1 MSLSFVNV
9 KKAIEVIHM
18 SGHTPCIIGLQGIGK
33 SDLVKE
39 YAKEK
44 GYVYQEITCSLL
56 QEGDLAMPYL
66 SPCKDGDVEYAVNRI
81 IKDLVKKSQGS
92 KGILF
97 LDEFNRGSS
106 NTQSE
111 LMNLVLQRRILD
123 YSLPENIFIV
133 LAMNPSSEMK
143 GYEDS
148 DYSVSFSDAAIL
160 GRVVKLDMKPSL
172 QEWISYGKRVENGH
186 QRIHQAVISYLSA
199 IEKEFVTKEVSG
211 EINNNPRA
219 WSRVSDILYS
229 YESMGIR
236 NVTLLRELLFGT
248 IRRDSVAQFLATY
261 ESKVQTFN
269 YMNLARD
276 VLFAKSI
283 DDWDIP
289 KLEGMTDAELSNLFK
304 SMCELYNNSNV
315 TEDMKNMMSTFI
327 SSASGELVYTWV
339 TSLRQNNHDLYVDLL
354 EIDNFA
360 DCVNS
365 IMKKAVSGK
374 AAGGF
379 SGK

>member
-1 MSLSFVNV
+1 MALSFVNV
-9 KKAIEVIHM
+9 KKAVEVIHM

-66 SPCKDGDVEYAVNRI
+66 SPCKEGDVEYAVNRI
-81 IKDLVKKSQGS
+81 IKDLVKRSQGT

-172 QEWISYGKRVENGH
+172 SEWISYGKRIENGR
-186 QRIHQAVISYLSA
+186 QKIHRAVIAYLSA
-199 IEKEFVTKEVSG
+199 MEKEFVTKEVSG

-219 WSRVSDILYS
+219 WSRVSDILYA
-229 YESMGIR
+229 YESMGTKS
-236 NVTLLRELLFGT
+236 VTILRELLYGT
-248 IRRDSVAQFLATY
+248 IRGGSVAQFLTMY
-261 ESKVQTFN
+261 KENVKVSD
-269 YMNLARD
+269 YMELAKA

-283 DDWDIP
+283 DDWDVP
-289 KLEGMTDAELSNLFK
+289 TLEKLTDAELSILFK
-304 SMCELYNNSNV
+304 NMCDLYDNATDV
-315 TEDMKNMMSTFI
+315 EGARNMMSTFI
-327 SSASGELVYTWV
+327 TSASRELVYAWV
-339 TSLRQNNHDLYVDLL
+339 TSLRQNKHDLYVELL

-360 DCVNS
+360 ECVNGV
-365 IMKKAVSGK
+365 MKKAISGK
-374 AAGGF
+374 ASGGF